1 MGYVTRACKIC
12 DFDAEFQAY
21 KCAVRSIDVSPDGRR
36 IAASYDDGVIR
47 VFDIAEAKLEGEY
60 FTDERHNNDIVKIA
74 YNSNGSLLGSISNDT
89 VRVWSSSCEVL
100 MVKPKITK
108 SQVLTTIYWR
118 GASSLSVTAC

>member
-1 MGYVTRACKIC
+1 M
-12 DFDAEFQAY
+12 
-21 KCAVRSIDVSPDGRR
+21 SPDGRR

-60 FTDERHNNDIVKIA
+60 FTDERQNNNIVKIA

-100 MVKPKITK
+100 MVKPRITK
-108 SQVLTTIYWR
+108 SQVLTTISWR
-118 GASSLSVTAC
+118 GASSLSVTAT